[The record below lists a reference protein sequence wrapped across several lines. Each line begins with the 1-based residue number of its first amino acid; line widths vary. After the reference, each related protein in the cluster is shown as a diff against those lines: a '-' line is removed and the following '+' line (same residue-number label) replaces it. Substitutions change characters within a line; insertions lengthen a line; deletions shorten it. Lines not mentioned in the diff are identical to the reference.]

1 MALRHFIP
9 LPPNDYI
16 EITLP
21 KDWEDG
27 TKEVDC
33 IEFNGAK
40 FELIWEAAGAK
51 LIELL
56 AASCWRP
63 RGAGAA
69 GRALAGSFV
78 KAA

>member
-1 MALRHFIP
+1 M
-9 LPPNDYI
+9 
-16 EITLP
+16 
-21 KDWEDG
+21 
-27 TKEVDC
+27 
-33 IEFNGAK
+33 EFNGAK